1 MPKSNALREQRP
13 YRWLL
18 LAVLFAVVLVQIV
31 WMVSLTRSQVE
42 KAQRFYAA
50 EHQGTSAASTQTSAT
65 ASQRAVEPGGLLSV
79 SYVSAR

>member
-1 MPKSNALREQRP
+1 MRKSSALREQSP

-18 LAVLFAVVLVQIV
+18 LAVLFSVVLVQIV

-42 KAQRFYAA
+42 KAAQFYAA
-50 EHQGTSAASTQTSAT
+50 ERQGTTAANMQPSPT
-65 ASQRAVEPGGLLSV
+65 ASQRAAEPAGMVNV

>member
-1 MPKSNALREQRP
+1 MSQSNALREPRP

-42 KAQRFYAA
+42 KAERFYAA
-50 EHQGTSAASTQTSAT
+50 ERQGTSASSTQSSAT

>member
-1 MPKSNALREQRP
+1 MPKSTALREPRP

-18 LAVLFAVVLVQIV
+18 LAVLFGVALVQVV

-42 KAQRFYAA
+42 KAERFYAA
-50 EHQGTSAASTQTSAT
+50 ERQGTSASNTQPSAT